1 MNDRTDVRLTKTSTR
16 EVEKQYEDVDDTGS
30 RLPVALNAPGEH
42 HRPRG
47 PGTPSKK
54 ESIEIKFVTGSVDS
68 GRDGSPAAD
77 GAASGT
83 RARNFTI
90 SVIFDGITGTFNK

>member
-1 MNDRTDVRLTKTSTR
+1 MNDRTDIQSTKASTR
-16 EVEKQYEDVDDTGS
+16 EVEMKYEDVDDTGS
-30 RLPVALNAPGEH
+30 RLPVGRNAPGEH

-47 PGTPSKK
+47 PGAPSKK

-68 GRDGSPAAD
+68 GRDVGPAAD

-83 RARNFTI
+83 RARNFTLA
-90 SVIFDGITGTFNK
+90 VAKR

>member
-1 MNDRTDVRLTKTSTR
+1 MK
-16 EVEKQYEDVDDTGS
+16 YEDVDDTGS
-30 RLPVALNAPGEH
+30 RLPVGRNAPGEH

-47 PGTPSKK
+47 PDTPSKK

-68 GRDGSPAAD
+68 GRDVGPAAD

-83 RARNFTI
+83 RARNFTFGAQRGALSTSFTSGLCLEDEQI
-90 SVIFDGITGTFNK
+90 PFSYDYY